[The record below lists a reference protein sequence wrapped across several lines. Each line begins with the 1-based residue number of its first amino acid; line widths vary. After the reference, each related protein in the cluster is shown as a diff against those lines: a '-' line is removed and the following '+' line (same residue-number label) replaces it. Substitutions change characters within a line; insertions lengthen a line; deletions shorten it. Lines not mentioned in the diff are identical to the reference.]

1 MTLSVCCKIYNSKG
15 KTMLVQEVMTPKEKL
30 ISVEPTATV
39 REALE
44 VMRKHSVRSVI
55 VEKSNVA
62 GAYGLVTFKNI
73 LQSIVA
79 EDGDIDLLNVYDIA
93 AIPAMSVSSQL
104 DVKYAAKMMVNSSI
118 KRLLIIDNNELQ
130 GILTMT
136 DIIGILMN
144 SVE

>member
-1 MTLSVCCKIYNSKG
+1 
-15 KTMLVQEVMTPKEKL
+15 MLVEKVMTPKEKL
-30 ISVEPTATV
+30 VVISAMATV
-39 REALE
+39 REALKLMKE
-44 VMRKHSVRSVI
+44 HQVRSLV
-55 VEKSNVA
+55 VEKRAES

-93 AIPAMSVSSQL
+93 NTPAVSVSAKL
-104 DVKYAAKMMVNSSI
+104 DVKYAARMMVGSSI
-118 KRLLIIDNNELQ
+118 KRLLVLDNNELQ

-136 DIIGILMN
+136 DIISILME

>member
-1 MTLSVCCKIYNSKG
+1 
-15 KTMLVQEVMTPKEKL
+15 MLVENIMTPKEKL
-30 ISVEPTATV
+30 VIISPMSTV
-39 REALE
+39 REAISL
-44 VMRKHSVRSVI
+44 MKTHSVRSVI
-55 VEKSNVA
+55 VDKNTDD

-93 AIPAMSVSSQL
+93 STPAFSVSTKL
-104 DVKYAAKMMVNSSI
+104 DVKYAARMMVQNSI
-118 KRLLIIDNNELQ
+118 KRLLVLDNNELH

-136 DIIGILMN
+136 DIIGILMD

>member
-1 MTLSVCCKIYNSKG
+1 
-15 KTMLVQEVMTPKEKL
+15 MLVKEIMTPKDKL
-30 ISVEPTATV
+30 VSVDSTATV
-39 REALE
+39 REVIQL
-44 VMRKHSVRSVI
+44 MRKHSVRSVI
-55 VEKSNVA
+55 VEKSNKD

-93 AIPAMSVSSQL
+93 AIPAVSVSAEL
-104 DVKYAAKMMVNSSI
+104 NVKYAARMMVTSSI
-118 KRLLIIDNNELQ
+118 KRLLVIDNNELK

-136 DIIGILMN
+136 DIIGILMD

>member
-1 MTLSVCCKIYNSKG
+1 
-15 KTMLVQEVMTPKEKL
+15 MLVENVISSSEKL
-30 ISVEPTATV
+30 IKVSPMATV
-39 REALE
+39 REALKLMKE
-44 VMRKHSVRSVI
+44 NKVRSVI
-55 VEKSNVA
+55 VEKSTPD

-93 AIPAMSVSSQL
+93 AIPAISVSAKLNVQ
-104 DVKYAAKMMVNSSI
+104 YAAKMMVNSSI
-118 KRLLIIDNNELQ
+118 KRLLVIDNNELQ

-136 DIIGILMN
+136 DIIEILME

>member
-1 MTLSVCCKIYNSKG
+1 
-15 KTMLVQEVMTPKEKL
+15 MLVENVMTPAEKL
-30 ISVEPTATV
+30 IQISPTSTV
-39 REALE
+39 RGALKLMKE
-44 VMRKHSVRSVI
+44 NTVRFVI
-55 VEKSNVA
+55 VEKNRTN

-93 AIPAMSVSSQL
+93 AMPAISVSGKL

-118 KRLLIIDNNELQ
+118 KRLLVIDNNELM

-136 DIIGILMN
+136 DIIDVLME
-144 SVE
+144 SVCED

>member
-1 MTLSVCCKIYNSKG
+1 
-15 KTMLVQEVMTPKEKL
+15 MLVENLMTPKEKL
-30 ISVEPTATV
+30 VIISPMSTV
-39 REALE
+39 REAISL
-44 VMRKHSVRSVI
+44 MKTHTVRSVI
-55 VEKSNVA
+55 VDKNTDD

-93 AIPAMSVSSQL
+93 STPAFSVSRKL
-104 DVKYAAKMMVNSSI
+104 DVKYAARMMVQNSI
-118 KRLLIIDNNELQ
+118 KRLLVLDNNELY

-136 DIIGILMN
+136 DIIGILMD

>member
-1 MTLSVCCKIYNSKG
+1 
-15 KTMLVQEVMTPKEKL
+15 MLVEKIMTPKEKL
-30 ISVEPTATV
+30 VVISPMSTV
-39 REALE
+39 REAIKLMKE
-44 VMRKHSVRSVI
+44 HKVRSII
-55 VEKSNVA
+55 VNKNTED

-93 AIPAMSVSSQL
+93 ATPAFSVSTKL
-104 DVKYAAKMMVNSSI
+104 DVKYAARMMVHNSI
-118 KRLLIIDNNELQ
+118 KRLLVLDNNELQ

-136 DIIGILMN
+136 DIIGILMD